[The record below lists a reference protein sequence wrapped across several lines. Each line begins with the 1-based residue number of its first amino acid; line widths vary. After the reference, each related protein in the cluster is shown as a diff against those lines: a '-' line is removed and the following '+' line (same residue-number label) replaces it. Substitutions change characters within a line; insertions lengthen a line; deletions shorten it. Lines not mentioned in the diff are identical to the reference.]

1 MGRRG
6 PPPKPTLLKL
16 VSGNPGGRPL
26 NAHEPVPP
34 PGDAEPPSHLDE
46 RARLVWQQVVPRL
59 ARIGLARSVDGE
71 ALARY
76 CQLIV
81 MWRDCTAFIEK
92 NGRSY
97 PVRAESADPKKP
109 GRIIRFDA
117 FTETSLVMR
126 LARELLAIEREFGL
140 TPSARSR
147 IQVAADTAAK
157 GDMNEL
163 KAKFF
168 SSNPSAPQTG

>member
-6 PPPKPTLLKL
+6 PPKKPTILKL
-16 VSGNPGGRPL
+16 VAGNPGGRKL
-26 NAHEPVPP
+26 NHLEPVPP

-46 RARLVWQQVVPRL
+46 RARLVWDQVVPKL
-59 ARIGLARSVDGE
+59 TRIGLARSVDGE
-71 ALARY
+71 VLARY

-81 MWRDCTAFIEK
+81 MWRDSTQFIEK

-97 PVRAESADPKKP
+97 PVRADSDNPKKP
-109 GRIIRFDA
+109 GKIIRFAA
-117 FTETSLVMR
+117 FPEVGLVMR
-126 LARELLAIEREFGL
+126 LSRELLAIEREFGL

-147 IQVAADTAAK
+147 IQVAAEKASQ
-157 GDMNEL
+157 GDVNDL

-168 SSNPSAPQTG
+168 GSRPTSPKTG

>member
-147 IQVAADTAAK
+147 IQVAADTASK
-157 GDMNEL
+157 GDINEL

>member
-6 PPPKPTLLKL
+6 PPPKPTVLKL

-26 NAHEPVPP
+26 NTREPIPP
-34 PGDAEPPSHLDE
+34 PGDAEPPPHLDE

-59 ARIGLARSVDGE
+59 SKIGLARSVDGE

-81 MWRDCTAFIEK
+81 MWRDCTVFVEK
-92 NGRSY
+92 NGRAY
-97 PVRAESADPKKP
+97 PVRAESGDPKKP
-109 GRIIRFDA
+109 GRIIRFEA
-117 FTETSLVMR
+117 FTETTLIMR

-147 IQVAADTAAK
+147 IQVAAETTSK
-157 GDMNEL
+157 GDINEL

-168 SSNPSAPQTG
+168 TSRPTAPNAG